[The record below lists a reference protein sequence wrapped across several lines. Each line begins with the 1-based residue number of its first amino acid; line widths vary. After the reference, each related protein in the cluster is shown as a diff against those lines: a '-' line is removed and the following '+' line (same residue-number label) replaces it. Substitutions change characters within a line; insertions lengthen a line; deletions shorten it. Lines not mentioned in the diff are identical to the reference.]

1 MKNNI
6 LKIAIICGA
15 VATTSICL
23 YFGIKNRNEFAKYVM
38 EHPEEFKAYQN
49 VEKINQLTNQIT
61 SLTNTNTSLNKTIAD
76 LTSENKNL
84 TEKLKVFVTKEYSE
98 LFTNGALIK

>member
-6 LKIAIICGA
+6 LMITITSGAIAVTG
-15 VATTSICL
+15 VCL
-23 YFGIKNRNEFAKYVM
+23 YFGIKKHNEFAKYVM

-98 LFTNGALIK
+98 LFTSEGEIK

>member
-6 LKIAIICGA
+6 LKIAIISGA
-15 VATTSICL
+15 VATTGICL
-23 YFGIKNRNEFAKYVM
+23 YFGIRNCNEFAKYVM
-38 EHPEEFKAYQN
+38 EHPEEFKVYQN
-49 VEKINQLTNQIT
+49 VERINKLTNQVT
-61 SLTNTNTSLNKTIAD
+61 SLTNTNASLNKTITD

-98 LFTNGALIK
+98 LFTNGELTK

>member
-6 LKIAIICGA
+6 LMIAIISGA
-15 VATTSICL
+15 VATTGVCL
-23 YFGIKNRNEFAKYVM
+23 YLSIKNHNEFAKYVM

-49 VEKINQLTNQIT
+49 VERINKLTNQVT
-61 SLTNTNTSLNKTIAD
+61 SLTNTNASLNKTITD

-98 LFTNGALIK
+98 LFTNGELTK